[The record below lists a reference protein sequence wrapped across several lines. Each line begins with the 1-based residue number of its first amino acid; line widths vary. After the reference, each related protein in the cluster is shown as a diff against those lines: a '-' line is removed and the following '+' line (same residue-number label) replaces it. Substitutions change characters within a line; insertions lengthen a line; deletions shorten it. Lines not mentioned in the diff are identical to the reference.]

1 MHMKRGGK
9 IMGNI
14 YDVTDENF
22 EEIVVE
28 KSYQK
33 PVVIDFW
40 APWCGPCRILKPL
53 LEKLANEYG
62 FILAKINTDE
72 NPHIAQ
78 EFGVSG
84 IPDVRIF
91 INGKEVERFV
101 GALPETKL
109 REVLSKYIKSD
120 ADKYLEEAK
129 MEFMAGNLA
138 KAEKI
143 YEKLLEEYPENKKIT
158 LEAAQFFIKEGRLDR
173 ANQLLEGIKEYHK
186 EYFPKAQALKELIT
200 FKQWCEELK
209 PENELD
215 KLLKEGACL
224 ALNENYQEA
233 LEKFLK
239 VVQLNKNYKNESGR
253 KAMVA
258 IFNLLGESN
267 QLTKEYRRKLAM
279 WLY

>member
-1 MHMKRGGK
+1 
-9 IMGNI
+9 MGLI

-28 KSYQK
+28 KSYEK

-40 APWCGPCRILKPL
+40 APWCGPCRVLKPI

-62 FILAKINTDE
+62 FVLAKINTDE

-91 INGKEVERFV
+91 INGKEVDRFV
-101 GALPETKL
+101 GALPEPKL
-109 REVLSKYIKSD
+109 REVLSKYIKSE
-120 ADKYLEEAK
+120 ADRLLDEAK
-129 MEFMAGNLA
+129 MEFMAGNIA
-138 KAEKI
+138 RAEEI
-143 YEKLLEEYPENKKIT
+143 YEKLLQEYPENKKIA
-158 LEAAQFFIKEGRLDR
+158 LEAAQFYIKTGQLER
-173 ANQLLEGIKEYHK
+173 AKQLLDSIKEYHK
-186 EYFPKAQALKELIT
+186 EYFSKAQALKELIT
-200 FKQWCEELK
+200 FKQWCEELQ

-215 KLLKEGACL
+215 RLLKEGACL
-224 ALNENYQEA
+224 ALQENYRDA

-239 VVQLNKNYKNESGR
+239 IVQLDKKYRDEAGR
-253 KAMVA
+253 KSMVA
-258 IFNLLGESN
+258 IFNLLGEGN
-267 QLTKEYRRKLAM
+267 PLTKEYRKKLAM

>member
-1 MHMKRGGK
+1 MS
-9 IMGNI
+9 NLI
-14 YDVTDENF
+14 YDVTDDNF
-22 EEIVVE
+22 EEVVVE
-28 KSYQK
+28 KSYER

-40 APWCGPCRILKPL
+40 APWCGPCRVLKPL

-91 INGKEVERFV
+91 INGKEVDRFV
-101 GALPETKL
+101 GALPEPKL
-109 REVLSKYIKSD
+109 REVLSKYIKSE
-120 ADKYLEEAK
+120 ADKLLEEAK
-129 MEFMAGNLA
+129 MEYMSGKLA
-138 KAEKI
+138 TAEKI
-143 YEKLLEEYPENKKIT
+143 YEELLEKYPENKKIA
-158 LEAAQFFIKEGRLDR
+158 LEAAEFFIKEGRLDK
-173 ANQLLEGIKEYHK
+173 AEELLNSIKEYHK
-186 EYFPKAQALKELIT
+186 EYFTKAQAVKELIT
-200 FKQWCEELK
+200 FKRWCEELK

-215 KLLKEGACL
+215 KLLQEGACL
-224 ALNENYQEA
+224 ALQGNYKDA

-239 VVQLNKNYKNESGR
+239 VVQMDKTYKDEAGR

-258 IFNLLGESN
+258 IFNLLGEGN
-267 QLTKEYRRKLAM
+267 PLTKEYRRKLAM

>member
-1 MHMKRGGK
+1 
-9 IMGNI
+9 MGLI
-14 YDVTDENF
+14 YDVSDNNF
-22 EEIVVE
+22 EEIVIE

-40 APWCGPCRILKPL
+40 APWCGPCQILKPV

-78 EFGVSG
+78 QFGVSG

-91 INGKEVERFV
+91 INGKEVDKFV
-101 GALPETKL
+101 GALPEPKI
-109 REVLSKYIKSD
+109 REILEKYIQTD
-120 ADKYLEEAK
+120 VDRLLEEAK
-129 MEFMAGNLA
+129 MEFMAGNIT
-138 KAEKI
+138 KAEEI
-143 YEKLLEEYPENKKIT
+143 YRKLLQEYPDNKKVA
-158 LEAAQFFIKEGRLDR
+158 LEAAQFFIKVGNLEE
-173 ANQLLEGIKEYHK
+173 AEKLLNSVKEYHK
-186 EYFPKAQALKELIT
+186 EYYPKAQALKELIT
-200 FKQWCEELK
+200 FKKWCEEMN

-224 ALNENYQEA
+224 VLKEDYKDALD
-233 LEKFLK
+233 KFLK
-239 VVQLNKNYKNESGR
+239 VVQLDKNYKDGAGR
-253 KAMVA
+253 KAMVS

-267 QLTKEYRRKLAM
+267 PLTKEYRRKLAM

>member
-1 MHMKRGGK
+1 
-9 IMGNI
+9 MGLI
-14 YDVTDENF
+14 YDVTDDNF

-28 KSYQK
+28 KSYER

-40 APWCGPCRILKPL
+40 APWCGPCRVLKPL
-53 LEKLANEYG
+53 LEKLSGEYG
-62 FILAKINTDE
+62 FVLAKINTDE

-91 INGKEVERFV
+91 INGKEVDRFV
-101 GALPETKL
+101 GALPEPKL
-109 REVLSKYIKSD
+109 REILSKYIKSE
-120 ADKYLEEAK
+120 ADKLLDEAK
-129 MEFMAGNLA
+129 MEFMAGNLS
-138 KAEKI
+138 KAEEI
-143 YEKLLEEYPENKKIT
+143 YEKLLQEYPENKKIA
-158 LEAAQFFIKEGRLDR
+158 LEAAQFFIKEGRLDK
-173 ANQLLEGIKEYHK
+173 AVELLDSIKEYHK
-186 EYFPKAQALKELIT
+186 EYFSKAQALKELIT
-200 FKQWCEELK
+200 FKKWCEELE

-224 ALNENYQEA
+224 ALQENYKDA

-239 VVQLNKNYKNESGR
+239 VVQLNKKYKDEAGR
-253 KAMVA
+253 KSMVA

-267 QLTKEYRRKLAM
+267 PLTKEYRKKLAM

>member
-1 MHMKRGGK
+1 MSKY
-9 IMGNI
+9 I

-28 KSYQK
+28 KSYER

-40 APWCGPCRILKPL
+40 APWCGPCRVLKPL

-101 GALPETKL
+101 GALPEPKL
-109 REVLSKYIKSD
+109 REVISKYIKSE
-120 ADKYLEEAK
+120 ADKLLEEAQEAYK
-129 MEFMAGNLA
+129 NGKLA
-138 KAEKI
+138 VAEQI
-143 YEKLLEEYPENKKIT
+143 YEKLLEEFPENKKMAV
-158 LEAAQFFIKEGRLDR
+158 EAAQFFIKEGRLDK
-173 ANQLLEGIKEYHK
+173 AEELLNSIKDYHK
-186 EYFPKAQALKELIT
+186 EYFSKAQAVKELIT
-200 FKQWCEELK
+200 FKRWCEELK

-215 KLLKEGACL
+215 KLLQEGACL
-224 ALNENYQEA
+224 ALQEKYKDA
-233 LEKFLK
+233 LDKFLK
-239 VVQLNKNYKNESGR
+239 VVQLDKKYKDEAGR
-253 KAMVA
+253 KAMIA

-267 QLTKEYRRKLAM
+267 PLTKEYRRKLAM